1 MRLINRIIVD
11 ENLNAKA
18 KDLAPFLR
26 MYDGCLMTAEGYRE
40 TVQQIK
46 ELCAALNSQHPRT
59 KPFEIYG
66 LTDNGIYIVP
76 EGKPEQRVASLS
88 VHKVASLSVHKVASV
103 YETNEGIC
111 PVDMFTLLMTED
123 YVEACS

>member
-88 VHKVASLSVHKVASV
+88 VHKVASV